1 MTIGSLVAQLGP
13 SDMIRESEM
22 GEFLPLQMAV
32 IPGST
37 ARGIAYPPGPTVGA
51 NKATGWLAI
60 FTLPPGLTY
69 TTGLTF
75 YLLTTDDGTFAA
87 DLGNTTV
94 FGVAVKKCT
103 AAAPTGTTG
112 TEATATITMSA
123 TSGVFV
129 QTAIAIA
136 NANLNSAGA
145 GDTVCVRIRRIATST
160 SDLVLGRVIVPTV
173 HVTDT

>member
-1 MTIGSLVAQLGP
+1 MTIGSLVAQLGV
-13 SDMIRESEM
+13 SDLIRESEM
-22 GEFLPLQMAV
+22 GEFIPLAMAL
-32 IPGST
+32 IPGSS
-37 ARGIAYPPGPTVGA
+37 ARGLAFPPGPTVGA
-51 NKATGWLAI
+51 NKANGWLSI

-75 YLLTTDDGTFAA
+75 YITTVDDGTFAA

-112 TEATATITMSA
+112 TEATATITMAA

-129 QTAIAIA
+129 QTAVAIV

-145 GDTVCVRIRRIATST
+145 GDTICVRIRRIATST
-160 SDLVLGRVIVPTV
+160 SDLCLGRVIVPAV